1 MSDQRIRKN
10 APQAWPASVVVILQ
24 TGSRLL
30 ISFRKQTGKYAF
42 SVQPWRLAAGDC
54 TCDCADGPSLEKHK
68 SNPAGDARQRQ
79 SRSRIQGGAK
89 AMRSEP
95 LAGRWRR
102 TTILALIALLL
113 CAAAGFTLLPGGMTL
128 EALSLFPSSLA
139 PVPEAVGFPL
149 AMIVLIFAVDAFQ
162 ARIDRACG
170 LAEDA

>member
-1 MSDQRIRKN
+1 
-10 APQAWPASVVVILQ
+10 
-24 TGSRLL
+24 
-30 ISFRKQTGKYAF
+30 
-42 SVQPWRLAAGDC
+42 
-54 TCDCADGPSLEKHK
+54 
-68 SNPAGDARQRQ
+68 
-79 SRSRIQGGAK
+79 
-89 AMRSEP
+89 MRSEP